1 MDRLKEVS
9 PSLKRLGRKLPSQS
23 QLDGAIHRG
32 ELAASVPLI
41 DLEAYHEQTGGKN
54 QALTVAVP
62 QQAATE
68 RVSVEREATAQDI
81 PTLQSR
87 SLSGF
92 AVTFTD
98 IPIPKKGDLDEAGLG
113 ANTHGITSQ
122 LELSQIE
129 GKPPAPPS
137 AGLALSR

>member
-1 MDRLKEVS
+1 MPNQR
-9 PSLKRLGRKLPSQS
+9 
-23 QLDGAIHRG
+23 QLDEAIHQG
-32 ELAASVPLI
+32 ELSASVPLI
-41 DLEAYHEQTGGKN
+41 DLEAHHEQTGGKN
-54 QALTVAVP
+54 PALTVAVP

-68 RVSVEREATAQDI
+68 RISVEREATAQDI

-113 ANTHGITSQ
+113 AYTQEITSQ

>member
-1 MDRLKEVS
+1 
-9 PSLKRLGRKLPSQS
+9 
-23 QLDGAIHRG
+23 
-32 ELAASVPLI
+32 LI
-41 DLEAYHEQTGGKN
+41 DLEAHHEQTGGKN
-54 QALTVAVP
+54 PALTVAVP

-68 RVSVEREATAQDI
+68 RVTVEREATAQDI

-113 ANTHGITSQ
+113 AYTQEITSQ
-122 LELSQIE
+122 LELSQI
-129 GKPPAPPS
+129 GVVSPNRRNLS
-137 AGLALSR
+137 NSLNGLAQQSCHQ